1 MLYASKRCIHRP
13 TWWCVFTKW
22 WRELNVDSCRQF
34 ELQLS
39 FNNFYIFD
47 QLFWWYIVNQL
58 YASIRLSILY
68 MRTYFSAIFRRAYGV
83 KLLEQSRS
91 ETFFFVTLYIQY
103 SCAPVSRLL
112 THMMPGERRCY
123 HTVGFWRAGMMMY
136 YQNPHQHFLDL
147 HCLVWVGGMKA

>member
-1 MLYASKRCIHRP
+1 MNCFTVIMLYASKRCIHRP

-91 ETFFFVTLYIQY
+91 ETFFLLHYTSSTAVLQLVGSLLIWCLEREDVITRLVFEEQVWWCITRTPISISLTYI
-103 SCAPVSRLL
+103 V
-112 THMMPGERRCY
+112 
-123 HTVGFWRAGMMMY
+123 
-136 YQNPHQHFLDL
+136 
-147 HCLVWVGGMKA
+147 